1 MSNHDIEGRV
11 PPDAATDAANPQSG
25 APDSLERQ
33 LAKERE
39 ARQVIRDRLRHTE
52 ALAAESHALRARM
65 AEELERV
72 TADRDRLRAE
82 ATIAAAVSV
91 PDPTA
96 ATPPGR
102 EREREPEPEP
112 LAAAGA
118 RPAAA
123 LAPRREHPTIPDV
136 MASVPGAAGSPRAA
150 ATSRPAHGVEPTMSA
165 APPARPREDHPI
177 GERPLKP
184 PVRRGP
190 WRALAMLG
198 GLAVAVAGLAWLTG
212 TMPTGLD
219 VSSLKAAVTEHGSG
233 PTPAASTP
241 GLALDTRAE
250 TPAASVALAATAA
263 PSAAANPA
271 QRGAVPLPPL
281 TPEAQIAAA
290 PSAGG
295 AQPTAVSA
303 AASVP
308 PPMPVQVPVPDP
320 LRAQSQLRAEGGLD
334 VRLRKALDGEGITS
348 IVQVDPASGHVLVAD
363 PQADRVLRDR
373 TDMLIRAV
381 YAGASLPEPQIEHRW
396 ISPMHGDRAEALQ
409 AQAQPQPAAPAPTPP
424 AKGTSRGAP
433 KPRTQAPTPAQTQ
446 AAGTS
451 QRELTNARA
460 PGLAAVERINL
471 SPPGAGGPTRHV
483 ESVRPTLSV
492 ADAEDLR
499 PVVPAGRITAGCMQD
514 LSGRTSNRRA
524 TLSACMKHSCCSSS
538 GNLNSDECRAYQKA
552 YPYTCGAG

>member
-39 ARQVIRDRLRHTE
+39 ARQLIRDRLRHTE

-91 PDPTA
+91 PDPAPTA
-96 ATPPGR
+96 ATPA
-102 EREREPEPEP
+102 EREPV
-112 LAAAGA
+112 
-118 RPAAA
+118 PAAA
-123 LAPRREHPTIPDV
+123 TGAWPPVAPADLRDRPAGVDV
-136 MASVPGAAGSPRAA
+136 MGSVPGAAGSPRAA
-150 ATSRPAHGVEPTMSA
+150 ARSRPARGVEPTMSA
-165 APPARPREDHPI
+165 PPPARPREDHPI

-190 WRALAMLG
+190 WRALAMLS

-212 TMPTGLD
+212 TMPSGLD
-219 VSSLKAAVTEHGSG
+219 VSSLKAAVTEHAPGA
-233 PTPAASTP
+233 TPAASTP

-250 TPAASVALAATAA
+250 TPAASAAIAVAAT

-271 QRGAVPLPPL
+271 PHGAVPLPPL

-295 AQPTAVSA
+295 AQPTAVAA

-308 PPMPVQVPVPDP
+308 PPVQVQAQDP
-320 LRAQSQLRAEGGLD
+320 LRAQSQLQAEGGLD
-334 VRLRKALDGEGITS
+334 ARLRKALDGEGITS

-363 PQADRVLRDR
+363 PQADHTQRDR

-396 ISPMHGDRAEALQ
+396 ISPMHGERTEPLQ
-409 AQAQPQPAAPAPTPP
+409 AQAQPQPVAPAPP
-424 AKGTSRGAP
+424 ARGTSRTP
-433 KPRTQAPTPAQTQ
+433 SKPRTPTPTQPQTQ
-446 AAGTS
+446 TQTAGAS
-451 QRELTNARA
+451 QHELTNPRA

-483 ESVRPTLSV
+483 ESIRPTLSV

-499 PVVPAGRITAGCMQD
+499 PVVPAGRITVGCMQD

-524 TLSACMKHSCCSSS
+524 TLTACMKHSCCSSA

>member
-39 ARQVIRDRLRHTE
+39 ARQLIRDRLRHTE

-91 PDPTA
+91 PDPAATA
-96 ATPPGR
+96 ATPPR
-102 EREREPEPEP
+102 REPEPV
-112 LAAAGA
+112 AAAGA
-118 RPAAA
+118 WPPVAPPDRPER
-123 LAPRREHPTIPDV
+123 PPDV
-136 MASVPGAAGSPRAA
+136 DVMGSVPGAAGSPRAA
-150 ATSRPAHGVEPTMSA
+150 ARSRPAHGVEPTMSA
-165 APPARPREDHPI
+165 PPPPRPREDHPI

-190 WRALAMLG
+190 WRALAMLS

-212 TMPTGLD
+212 TMPSGLD
-219 VSSLKAAVTEHGSG
+219 VSSLKAAVTERAPGA
-233 PTPAASTP
+233 TPAASTP

-250 TPAASVALAATAA
+250 TPAASVALAAAAA

-271 QRGAVPLPPL
+271 PRGAVPLPPL
-281 TPEAQIAAA
+281 TPEAQITAA
-290 PSAGG
+290 PTAGG
-295 AQPTAVSA
+295 AQSTAAAA

-308 PPMPVQVPVPDP
+308 PPAQAPAPAQDP
-320 LRAQSQLRAEGGLD
+320 LRAQSQLQAEGGLD
-334 VRLRKALDGEGITS
+334 ARLRKALDGEGITS

-363 PQADRVLRDR
+363 PQADHTQRDR

-396 ISPMHGDRAEALQ
+396 ISPMHGERAEPLQAQ
-409 AQAQPQPAAPAPTPP
+409 AQAQPQTVAPAMP
-424 AKGTSRGAP
+424 ARGTSRTASR
-433 KPRTQAPTPAQTQ
+433 PRTQAPAQPQTQ
-446 AAGTS
+446 TAGTS
-451 QRELTNARA
+451 QHELTNPRA

-483 ESVRPTLSV
+483 ESIRPSLSV

-524 TLSACMKHSCCSSS
+524 TLTACMKHSCCSSA